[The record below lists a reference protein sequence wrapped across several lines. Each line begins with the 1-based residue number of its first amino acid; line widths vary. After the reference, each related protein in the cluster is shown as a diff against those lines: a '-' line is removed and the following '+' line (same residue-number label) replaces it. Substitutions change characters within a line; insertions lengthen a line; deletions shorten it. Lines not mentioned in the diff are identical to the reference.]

1 MLTSPA
7 PPLNRALEKG
17 ARRRKRTVG
26 IEIEETKRAEC

>member
-17 ARRRKRTVG
+17 ARRRKRLINMVRG
-26 IEIEETKRAEC
+26 KG